1 MTSTQISA
9 ERLAAFATDGSITFT
24 VQVSTGSGFVISE
37 EHTVTIQ
44 DPPTLTITVPQ
55 ALTAQPETF
64 TAEASSECDL
74 IVIVTAQ
81 GAVGQFPEG
90 LRRQPAGD
98 TVYSGIIVPEWAG
111 NGPYTTTITLPGG
124 LDLWDLARYNVSVV
138 AVDRSTGL
146 QSAEQIAEFGV
157 AWAHQAPSIEPTY
170 TYTPTSD
177 TEIDDEK
184 NYYAYD
190 PETQTYSVVEP
201 EGGEDPSAE
210 GWYEQTET
218 TYVTLTPIN
227 TLDEEG
233 IHHQAVQI
241 NLTPPPG
248 AAETDYYD
256 IYRMTGDGV
265 YLIGQSFPQTYT
277 ATDEYAPFGD
287 ALTLYYRIATRT
299 IDGDVAF
306 TDIEYVADGS
316 AMRFD
321 WAGGSLELP
330 YNISIGDSYKK
341 DVNFRKHMGGSID
354 GYWNSNI
361 ERKGSLSSDLVRLDQ
376 QEDVVMARQL
386 AHYAGPVFVRTPDG
400 SAYEADVQVTDMSTT
415 GTLEAIA
422 IDATEI
428 GLTQEFI
435 LPTPY
440 PLVEEE

>member
-1 MTSTQISA
+1 
-9 ERLAAFATDGSITFT
+9 
-24 VQVSTGSGFVISE
+24 
-37 EHTVTIQ
+37 
-44 DPPTLTITVPQ
+44 
-55 ALTAQPETF
+55 
-64 TAEASSECDL
+64 
-74 IVIVTAQ
+74 
-81 GAVGQFPEG
+81 
-90 LRRQPAGD
+90 
-98 TVYSGIIVPEWAG
+98 
-111 NGPYTTTITLPGG
+111 
-124 LDLWDLARYNVSVV
+124 
-138 AVDRSTGL
+138 
-146 QSAEQIAEFGV
+146 
-157 AWAHQAPSIEPTY
+157 
-170 TYTPTSD
+170 
-177 TEIDDEK
+177 
-184 NYYAYD
+184 
-190 PETQTYSVVEP
+190 
-201 EGGEDPSAE
+201 
-210 GWYEQTET
+210 
-218 TYVTLTPIN
+218 
-227 TLDEEG
+227 
-233 IHHQAVQI
+233 
-241 NLTPPPG
+241 
-248 AAETDYYD
+248 
-256 IYRMTGDGV
+256 MTGDGA
-265 YLIGQSFPQTYT
+265 YLIGQSFPQTYV